1 MIYVYFGDFKN
12 LQITSGRNDF
22 HYYKSQLAK
31 TCAMCCKH
39 MKQEEN
45 KQNIR

>member
-1 MIYVYFGDFKN
+1 MYILEISILK
-12 LQITSGRNDF
+12 ITSGRNDF